1 MSSKGTILVVDD
13 EETLRITI
21 KEFLDEQG
29 YEVVVAGT
37 CEQALERIN
46 EFLPDLILLDLRLP
60 DMSGLELLEKIKSKD
75 AHALIIVMTGFGS
88 VDSAVEAMKI
98 GAYNYL
104 EKPFKI
110 DHLRLVV
117 EKALGT
123 QALRREVLTLRAQQ
137 VSYGDEPEG
146 VIIGNNHQMKEIYNL
161 IRQVAK
167 SPSTTV
173 LIQGESGT
181 GKELV
186 AKAIHRLSSRKNGRF
201 VDINCAAL
209 TESLLEAE
217 LFGYEKGSFTGAA
230 TTGKQGLFE
239 VADKGTI
246 FLDEIGE
253 MGITLQ
259 SKLLRILQERQFKRV
274 GGLHDIKIDVRV
286 IASTNRNLEEEVEA
300 ERFRKDLYF
309 RLKVLPIYVP
319 PLRERKDD
327 IPLLVKHF
335 VHKYNTE
342 FKKNIHHIPPETEKI
357 LVEYSWPGNIRELKN
372 VIERAVLIAA
382 KETLSPELVAPI
394 ELIKKVPGEIL
405 AVHAVPAEDAE
416 DAGGTPADGAEGG
429 EKQDVRSLANI
440 EKQYIQKVLKETSWR
455 RTEAARILGINRT
468 TLYNKIKEYGLG
480 PS

>member
-1 MSSKGTILVVDD
+1 MSSKGTILVIDD
-13 EETLRITI
+13 EETLRYSI
-21 KEFLDEQG
+21 KEFLVGQG
-29 YEVVVAGT
+29 YEVIAAGT
-37 CEQALERIN
+37 CEQALEKIH
-46 EFLPDLILLDLRLP
+46 EFLPDLVLLDLRLP

-75 AHALIIVMTGFGS
+75 AHALIVVMTGFGS

-123 QALRREVLTLRAQQ
+123 QALRKEVLTLRSQQ
-137 VSYGDEPEG
+137 ATYGDEPEG
-146 VIIGNNHQMKEIYNL
+146 VIIGNNQQMKEIYTL

-274 GGLHDIKIDVRV
+274 GGIQDIKIDVRV
-286 IASTNRNLEEEVEA
+286 IASTNRNLEEEVDA

-357 LVEYSWPGNIRELKN
+357 LTEYSWPGNIRELKN
-372 VIERAVLIAA
+372 VIERAVLIAG
-382 KETLSPELVAPI
+382 KESLLPELVAPI
-394 ELIKKVPGEIL
+394 ELIKRSYEEPLITTTTI
-405 AVHAVPAEDAE
+405 AAA
-416 DAGGTPADGAEGG
+416 GG
-429 EKQDVRSLANI
+429 EKPVDCGEGGGKVDGRSLANI
-440 EKQYIQKVLKETSWR
+440 EKQYIHKVLKETSWR
-455 RTEAARILGINRT
+455 RTEAAKILGINRT
-468 TLYNKIKEYGLG
+468 TLYNKIKEYGLE
-480 PS
+480 PLP